1 MLGRLLVILLS
12 VQLSGVAHE
21 AAELAVSIL
30 AGHAEHEDEC
40 APDRPCSDCPAGC
53 ANCHCSPLRSL
64 LPHQVTHLRAGFAA
78 GDVTYSGESGS
89 PPGPD
94 LPSIFRPPRAA

>member
-12 VQLSGVAHE
+12 VQLSGVAHD

-30 AGHAEHEDEC
+30 AGHAEHEDDC
-40 APDRPCSDCPAGC
+40 PPDRPCSDCPAGC

-64 LPHQVTHLRAGFAA
+64 VPHQVTHLRVGFAA
-78 GDVTYSGESGS
+78 GDVTYAGQSGG